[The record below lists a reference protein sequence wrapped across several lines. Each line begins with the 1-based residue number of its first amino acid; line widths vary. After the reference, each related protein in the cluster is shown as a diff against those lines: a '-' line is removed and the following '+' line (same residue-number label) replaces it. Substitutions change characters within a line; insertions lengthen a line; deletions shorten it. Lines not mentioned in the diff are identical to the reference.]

1 MNRNNNSVIFS
12 FALGLFL
19 LVFFSCRKEP
29 KATVSWAFFD
39 FPFNEE
45 LTSVKIQSIDNWHI
59 VGGITW
65 ESGIYVN
72 IINQQ
77 TIRIFDSIA
86 PKRLNFITLDDQ
98 ANLYTGGYTGQ
109 FLVHPNDTLLPWVSN
124 RLIQSFDILRDAD
137 FLNDSTGITVAG
149 VAFKNG
155 IIFRQGKHA
164 QTIQMDTFPFSLRA
178 VKMLDK
184 DNAIA
189 VGYGVVLK
197 LSPSGKW
204 KRLPLYGDFFMDVDF
219 PSHNTGYIVGNAGSI
234 LKTTDAGAT
243 WTFLQKKNTY
253 SKKTAFRA
261 VHFIDNQNGFI
272 TGEHGL
278 LWKTTDGGEHWTVG
292 NNLPDIEFQGLDVIP
307 DLGILVGKSGSI
319 VTFDPHF

>member
-1 MNRNNNSVIFS
+1 
-12 FALGLFL
+12 
-19 LVFFSCRKEP
+19 
-29 KATVSWAFFD
+29 
-39 FPFNEE
+39 
-45 LTSVKIQSIDNWHI
+45 
-59 VGGITW
+59 
-65 ESGIYVN
+65 
-72 IINQQ
+72 
-77 TIRIFDSIA
+77 
-86 PKRLNFITLDDQ
+86 
-98 ANLYTGGYTGQ
+98 
-109 FLVHPNDTLLPWVSN
+109 
-124 RLIQSFDILRDAD
+124 
-137 FLNDSTGITVAG
+137 
-149 VAFKNG
+149 
-155 IIFRQGKHA
+155 
-164 QTIQMDTFPFSLRA
+164 
-178 VKMLDK
+178 
-184 DNAIA
+184 
-189 VGYGVVLK
+189 
-197 LSPSGKW
+197 
-204 KRLPLYGDFFMDVDF
+204 MDVDF